1 MQRNRTQMRSIKTK
15 FKETESMEKHL
26 QFTRRTFPR
35 IYDKESD
42 EAEREKALELDLHCT
57 EGAETKRR

>member
-1 MQRNRTQMRSIKTK
+1 
-15 FKETESMEKHL
+15 MEKHL